1 MTVLL
6 MLLGAGLVY
15 IALQYLYKKRWS
27 KNLTV
32 DVKFNDKYAYVG
44 SETVITETI
53 TNKKALPLAY
63 VNLKFKIDKSF
74 DFGNEDSN
82 SAVSDNTYRNDI
94 FALLYYQ
101 RVTRKVPVKCTKR
114 GVYMIDTIDIVSSGV
129 FMNDV
134 LVAQYPENTGITV
147 YPKQADVDRLNI
159 PFSKVMGTLE
169 RNRHIYEDNF
179 MFRGIRQYETFD
191 SMDRINWK
199 ASARAGTLMVN
210 QYNESVSQQ
219 VCILLN
225 LEPDG
230 MIRYDKLSEEGISIT
245 SGLSRLLIEQGISVS
260 LYCNGCDYETK
271 APIQVVSDRGLA
283 QFNNINTALAR
294 IDLDIEMQEFSE
306 NILNVINSE
315 SKTENNMLY
324 ILISASRRKALQL
337 NMQGL
342 SRTYECMWIMPFH
355 AGMDTTLSYCNIN
368 TTEWEVER

>member
-1 MTVLL
+1 MIVLL

-134 LVAQYPENTGITV
+134 LVAQYPEI
-147 YPKQADVDRLNI
+147 
-159 PFSKVMGTLE
+159 
-169 RNRHIYEDNF
+169 
-179 MFRGIRQYETFD
+179 
-191 SMDRINWK
+191 
-199 ASARAGTLMVN
+199 
-210 QYNESVSQQ
+210 
-219 VCILLN
+219 
-225 LEPDG
+225 
-230 MIRYDKLSEEGISIT
+230 
-245 SGLSRLLIEQGISVS
+245 
-260 LYCNGCDYETK
+260 
-271 APIQVVSDRGLA
+271 
-283 QFNNINTALAR
+283 
-294 IDLDIEMQEFSE
+294 
-306 NILNVINSE
+306 
-315 SKTENNMLY
+315 
-324 ILISASRRKALQL
+324 
-337 NMQGL
+337 QGL
-342 SRTYECMWIMPFH
+342 QCIQSRQM
-355 AGMDTTLSYCNIN
+355 
-368 TTEWEVER
+368 